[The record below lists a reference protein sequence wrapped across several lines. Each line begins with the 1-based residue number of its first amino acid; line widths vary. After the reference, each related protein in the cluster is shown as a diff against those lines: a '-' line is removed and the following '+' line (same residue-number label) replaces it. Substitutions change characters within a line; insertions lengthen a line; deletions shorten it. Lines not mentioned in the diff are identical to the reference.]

1 MTSLASPVLEARGLS
16 RRYGDRVA
24 VDGLDFAVARGEILG
39 FLGPNGAGK
48 TTTFEILAGLRRAD
62 AGELRFHGEPVSPS
76 DRKLRARTA
85 VVFQRPSVDDKLT
98 ARENLVLGAAIYGVT
113 GGAARARVEAAL
125 ETVGLAGRAD
135 EPVHR
140 FSGGMR
146 RRLELARVFLVEP
159 ELLILDEPTEG
170 LDPAFA
176 RGFWAIVT
184 ELVQR
189 RGLAVLLTTHDAA
202 EAEECDRLLILDK
215 GKVIAAGTPEELKAR
230 VGGDVIAVAADNP
243 EEIAEGVAA
252 LGLPAD
258 IVDGV
263 VLVTH
268 PAGHEVI
275 PRIVESFPRGRLRS
289 VGLRAPN
296 LADVFVAVTGRTL
309 D

>member
-1 MTSLASPVLEARGLS
+1 MTPVLEARGLS

-24 VDGLDFAVARGEILG
+24 VDGLDFEVGRGEILG

-48 TTTFEILAGLRRAD
+48 TTTFEILAGLRHAD
-62 AGELRFHGEPVSPS
+62 SGELRFHGAPVSPS
-76 DRKLRARTA
+76 DRRLRGRTA

-98 ARENLVLGAAIYGVT
+98 ARETLVLGASLYGVT
-113 GGAARARVEAAL
+113 GKAARQRVEAAL

-135 EPVHR
+135 EPVQR

-146 RRLELARVFLVEP
+146 RRLELARVFLVDP

-184 ELVQR
+184 DLVAT
-189 RGLAVLLTTHDAA
+189 RGLAVLLTTHDAV
-202 EAEECDRLLILDK
+202 EAEQCDRLLILDK
-215 GKVIAAGTPEELKAR
+215 GKVIATGTPEELKAR
-230 VGGDVIAVAADNP
+230 IGGDVIVVAADRP

-252 LGLPAD
+252 LGLAVD
-258 IVDGV
+258 IVDGDV
-263 VLVTH
+263 HITH
-268 PAGHEVI
+268 PAGHELI
-275 PRIVESFPRGRLRS
+275 PRIVEAFPRGRLRS

-296 LADVFVAVTGRTL
+296 LADVFVAVTGRML